1 LTFGNSSFTIG
12 DGKKMN
18 PTNKN
23 KIILRAADVADYL
36 TPEDAENVAS
46 IEAKYNELSPLFS
59 TLSSGKPEDKK
70 KARDE
75 LIDEFDH
82 LGNRMQDLIEK
93 EPRIHVYS
101 LETPEFIHGE
111 ASRLISKL
119 RNPKTEKT
127 EFIYYTQRAYEMLF
141 NLAFGGLNPKRRYR
155 VVPTPVN
162 IPATNFAVHRIPN
175 IDDLTKNCVMCVMLR
190 AALLPSMIVSKEIQ
204 EYSSYSH
211 ITPFALF
218 KISRDDTKSE
228 KDMRYILDL
237 DRSYF
242 DLESL
247 HGKDLI
253 FADPMNATG
262 GSLVT
267 ICKYLFEKG
276 IEPKSIKFFNVVSA
290 VKGSIGIIRALPMA
304 VIYTLWMDPAL
315 NSKAY
320 ILPGLGDA
328 GDRLNGLDEEG
339 SPKNI
344 IRLIANYGSNL
355 NSLYRDQIRMI
366 ETAVLGNGKRKN
378 SS

>member
-1 LTFGNSSFTIG
+1 MDKNSNS
-12 DGKKMN
+12 
-18 PTNKN
+18 TNKK
-23 KIILRAADVADYL
+23 KIILHATDVANSL
-36 TPEDAENVAS
+36 NPEDAENIAY
-46 IEAKYNELSPLFS
+46 IETKYNELTPLFAV
-59 TLSSGKPEDKK
+59 LAGEKAGDQK

-75 LIDEFDH
+75 LIEEFNQ
-82 LGNRMQDLIEK
+82 LGNRMQDLIDK

-119 RNPKTEKT
+119 RNPKTEST
-127 EFIYYTQRAYEMLF
+127 EFIYYTQRAYELIF
-141 NLAFGGLNPKRRYR
+141 NLAFGGLNLKRRYHI
-155 VVPTPVN
+155 VPTPVD
-162 IPATNFAVHRIPN
+162 IPTTNFAVHRIPN

-204 EYSSYSH
+204 EYSSYGY

-218 KISRDDTKSE
+218 KISRDDTKLE
-228 KDMRYILDL
+228 KDMRYILNL
-237 DRSYF
+237 ETSYF
-242 DLESL
+242 ELESL

-276 IEPKSIKFFNVVSA
+276 INPNSIKFFNVISS
-290 VKGSIGIIRALPMA
+290 VKGSISIIRALPMA
-304 VIYTLWMDPAL
+304 EIYTLWMDPAL
-315 NSKAY
+315 NAKAY

-328 GDRLNGLDEEG
+328 GDRLNGRDEEG
-339 SPKNI
+339 EPKNI
-344 IRLIANYGSNL
+344 IRLIANYGITL

-366 ETAVLGNGKRKN
+366 ESAVLGNGERKN
-378 SS
+378 SDWLQPPQTP